1 MLNSETELEQVLS
14 GASLNV
20 IDDGEVSLLQVLQNK
35 SCTSCPHTS
44 TTADRHVHY
53 ILGFMCLL
61 RIFFLVAFLFLV

>member
-1 MLNSETELEQVLS
+1 MLHSETELEQVLS

-20 IDDGEVSLLQVLQNK
+20 IDDGEVSLLRVLQNK

-44 TTADRHVHY
+44 TTDRHVNY

-61 RIFFLVAFLFLV
+61 MIFLLVAFYF